1 MTDDKAAKPPAA
13 APSAPPVPAVSADG
27 ALLANVG
34 KYARGVTLAAFAG
47 IGGVRRL
54 TEVADDDP
62 KWFFEKMFS
71 KLVQPEK
78 VVVAESS
85 DDVEDLLRK
94 LDRRVID
101 VDAPPAGGGDDDD
114 DDQG

>member
-1 MTDDKAAKPPAA
+1 MTDDKAAKPPVA
-13 APSAPPVPAVSADG
+13 APVAPAVPAVSADG

-34 KYARGVTLAAFAG
+34 RYARGVTLAAFAG

-54 TEVADDDP
+54 TEVADEDP

-94 LDRRVID
+94 LDRKVID
-101 VDAPPAGGGDDDD
+101 VEAPASPPGGDDDD
-114 DDQG
+114 DD